1 MGGREPTHLAK
12 LTFKNFQGEHLMKDK
27 TEKMKPSLIA
37 HVIRQGIKRK
47 ITKDIEKAKRVQ
59 IQHSISFRYVGL
71 VLVQGSSALALAGMP
86 MLWYWTA
93 LWFGLLIYQITA
105 FVFYVE
111 DNRIYEL
118 TRVKY
123 ARGYGSSQAT
133 VDALKNKRNREIVYL
148 IGNTCGLI
156 LIGSNILWG

>member
-1 MGGREPTHLAK
+1 M
-12 LTFKNFQGEHLMKDK
+12 KNDISK
-27 TEKMKPSLIA
+27 KMKPSLIS
-37 HVIRQGIKRK
+37 HLIRDGAKRK
-47 ITKDIEKAKRVQ
+47 LSRDIELAKRVQ
-59 IQHSISFRYVGL
+59 LQHSIYYRYVGL

-93 LWFGLLIYQITA
+93 LWFGLLIYQVPA

-111 DNRIYEL
+111 DNRIYNL
-118 TRVKY
+118 TRIKH
-123 ARGYGSSQAT
+123 AKGYGSSQAT
-133 VDALKNKRNREIVYL
+133 VDALKIKRNREVVYL

>member
-1 MGGREPTHLAK
+1 
-12 LTFKNFQGEHLMKDK
+12 MKDK
-27 TEKMKPSLIA
+27 TKKIKPSLIA
-37 HVIRQGIKRK
+37 HLIRDGAKRK
-47 ITKDIEKAKRVQ
+47 LSRDTELAKKVQ
-59 IQHSISFRYVGL
+59 LQHSIYFRYVGL

-86 MLWYWTA
+86 MLWYWIA

-118 TRVKY
+118 TRIKY
-123 ARGYGSSQAT
+123 AKGYGSSQST
-133 VDALKNKRNREIVYL
+133 VDSLKVKRNREIVYL

>member
-1 MGGREPTHLAK
+1 
-12 LTFKNFQGEHLMKDK
+12 MKDK
-27 TEKMKPSLIA
+27 TKKMKPSMIA
-37 HVIRQGIKRK
+37 HLIRDRAKRK
-47 ITKDIEKAKRVQ
+47 IAIDIEKAKRSQ
-59 IQHSISFRYVGL
+59 MRFSIAFRYVGL
-71 VLVQGSSALALAGMP
+71 VLVQGSSALALANYP
-86 MLWYWTA
+86 MVTYWIA
-93 LWFGLLIYQITA
+93 LWLGLLVYQITA

-133 VDALKNKRNREIVYL
+133 VDALKIKRNREIVYL

>member
-1 MGGREPTHLAK
+1 
-12 LTFKNFQGEHLMKDK
+12 MKDK
-27 TEKMKPSLIA
+27 TEKMKPSMIA
-37 HVIRQGIKRK
+37 HLIRDGAKRK
-47 ITKDIEKAKRVQ
+47 IAIDIEKAKRSQ
-59 IQHSISFRYVGL
+59 MRFSIAFRYVGL
-71 VLVQGSSALALAGMP
+71 VLVQGSSALALANYP
-86 MLWYWTA
+86 MVTYWIA
-93 LWFGLLIYQITA
+93 LWLGLLVYQITA

-133 VDALKNKRNREIVYL
+133 VDALKIKRNREIVYL

>member
-1 MGGREPTHLAK
+1 
-12 LTFKNFQGEHLMKDK
+12 MKDK
-27 TEKMKPSLIA
+27 TEKMKPSMIA
-37 HVIRQGIKRK
+37 HLIRDGAKRK
-47 ITKDIEKAKRVQ
+47 IAIDIEKAKRSQ
-59 IQHSISFRYVGL
+59 MRFSIAFRYVGL
-71 VLVQGSSALALAGMP
+71 VLVQGSSALALANYP
-86 MLWYWTA
+86 MVTYWIA
-93 LWFGLLIYQITA
+93 LWLGLLVYQITA
-105 FVFYVE
+105 FVFYIE

-133 VDALKNKRNREIVYL
+133 VDALKIKRNREIVYL

>member
-1 MGGREPTHLAK
+1 M
-12 LTFKNFQGEHLMKDK
+12 KNDISK
-27 TEKMKPSLIA
+27 KMKPSLIA
-37 HVIRQGIKRK
+37 HLIRDGAKRK
-47 ITKDIEKAKRVQ
+47 LSRDIELAKRVQ
-59 IQHSISFRYVGL
+59 LKHSIAFRYVGL
-71 VLVQGSSALALAGMP
+71 VLVQGSSALALMGMP

-93 LWFGLLIYQITA
+93 LWFGLLVYQITA

-118 TRVKY
+118 TRIKY
-123 ARGYGSSQAT
+123 ASGYGSSQAT
-133 VDALKNKRNREIVYL
+133 VDALKIKRNREVVYL

>member
-1 MGGREPTHLAK
+1 M
-12 LTFKNFQGEHLMKDK
+12 KNDISK
-27 TEKMKPSLIA
+27 KMKPSLIA
-37 HVIRQGIKRK
+37 HLIRDGAKRK
-47 ITKDIEKAKRVQ
+47 LSRDIELAKRVQ
-59 IQHSISFRYVGL
+59 LKHSIAFRYVGL
-71 VLVQGSSALALAGMP
+71 VLVQGSSAFALAGMP

-118 TRVKY
+118 TRIKY
-123 ARGYGSSQAT
+123 AKGYGSSQAT
-133 VDALKNKRNREIVYL
+133 VDKLKIVRNREVVYL

>member
-1 MGGREPTHLAK
+1 M
-12 LTFKNFQGEHLMKDK
+12 NDK
-27 TEKMKPSLIA
+27 TEKIKPSLVA
-37 HVIRQGIKRK
+37 TLIRDGARRK
-47 ITKDIEKAKRVQ
+47 ILADIEKAKRVQ
-59 IQHSISFRYVGL
+59 LQHHLYFRYVGL
-71 VLVQGSSALALAGMP
+71 VLVQGSSALALMGMP

-111 DNRIYEL
+111 DNRIYHL
-118 TRVKY
+118 TRIRY
-123 ARGYGSSQAT
+123 AKGYGSSLST
-133 VDALKNKRNREIVYL
+133 VEALKIKRNREVVYL

>member
-1 MGGREPTHLAK
+1 
-12 LTFKNFQGEHLMKDK
+12 MKDK
-27 TEKMKPSLIA
+27 TKKMKPSLIA
-37 HVIRQGIKRK
+37 HLIRDGAKRK
-47 ITKDIEKAKRVQ
+47 LAIDIEKAKRVQ
-59 IQHSISFRYVGL
+59 LQHSISFRYVGL

-105 FVFYVE
+105 FIFYVE

-118 TRVKY
+118 TRIKY
-123 ARGYGSSQAT
+123 AKGFGSSQST
-133 VDALKNKRNREIVYL
+133 VDSLKVKRNREIVYL

>member
-1 MGGREPTHLAK
+1 
-12 LTFKNFQGEHLMKDK
+12 MKDK
-27 TEKMKPSLIA
+27 TEKMKPSMIA
-37 HVIRQGIKRK
+37 HLIRDGAKRK
-47 ITKDIEKAKRVQ
+47 IAIDIEKAKRSQ
-59 IQHSISFRYVGL
+59 MRFSIAFRYVGL
-71 VLVQGSSALALAGMP
+71 VLVQGSSALALANFP
-86 MLWYWTA
+86 MITYWIA
-93 LWFGLLIYQITA
+93 LWLGLLVYQITA
-105 FVFYVE
+105 FVFYIE

-133 VDALKNKRNREIVYL
+133 VDALKIKRNREIVYL

>member
-1 MGGREPTHLAK
+1 
-12 LTFKNFQGEHLMKDK
+12 MKDK
-27 TEKMKPSLIA
+27 TEKMKPSLVQHI
-37 HVIRQGIKRK
+37 IRGQNKRK
-47 ITKDIEKAKRVQ
+47 IQTDIEKAKRVQ
-59 IQHSISFRYVGL
+59 LKHSIGFRYVGL
-71 VLVQGSSALALAGMP
+71 VLVQGSSALALMGMP

-105 FVFYVE
+105 VVFYIE

-118 TRVKY
+118 TKVKY
-123 ARGYGSSQAT
+123 ARGYGSSQST
-133 VDALKNKRNREIVYL
+133 VDSLKVKRNREIVYL

>member
-1 MGGREPTHLAK
+1 MD
-12 LTFKNFQGEHLMKDK
+12 NK
-27 TEKMKPSLIA
+27 TEKMKPSLVQHI
-37 HVIRQGIKRK
+37 VRSQNKRK
-47 ITKDIEKAKRVQ
+47 IQTDIEKAKRVQ
-59 IQHSISFRYVGL
+59 LKHSIGFRYVGL
-71 VLVQGSSALALAGMP
+71 VLVQGSSALALMGMP

-105 FVFYVE
+105 VVFYVE

-118 TRVKY
+118 TKVKY
-123 ARGYGSSQAT
+123 ARGYGSSQST
-133 VDALKNKRNREIVYL
+133 VDSLKVKRNREIVYL

>member
-1 MGGREPTHLAK
+1 
-12 LTFKNFQGEHLMKDK
+12 MKDK
-27 TEKMKPSLIA
+27 TKKIKPSLIA
-37 HVIRQGIKRK
+37 HLIRDGAKRK
-47 ITKDIEKAKRVQ
+47 LSRDIELAKKVQ
-59 IQHSISFRYVGL
+59 LQHSIYFRYVGL

-86 MLWYWTA
+86 MLWYWIA

-118 TRVKY
+118 TRIKY
-123 ARGYGSSQAT
+123 AKGYGSSQST
-133 VDALKNKRNREIVYL
+133 VDSLKVKRNREIVYL